1 MYAYLKGII
10 EEKMNNT
17 IVLELN
23 GVGYELY
30 ASTNS
35 LEQLPPVGEVATV
48 YTYLHVRE
56 DAFILFGFAT
66 KQEKEVFL
74 KLISVSGVG
83 AKTAIAILS
92 GISPQNLISAVMI
105 GDVKTIGS
113 IKGIGKKT
121 AERIIVEL
129 KTSLGALQGIASI
142 PLMDYMNE
150 ASTNAQDEAIDVLT
164 GMGLSK
170 MEALKIVT
178 LVATAE
184 DTTERII
191 EKALKNMN

>member
-1 MYAYLKGII
+1 MYAYFKGII
-10 EEKMNNT
+10 EEKINNT
-17 IVLELN
+17 IVIDIN
-23 GVGYELY
+23 GVGYKLY
-30 ASTNS
+30 ASTNT
-35 LEQLPPVGEVATV
+35 LEQLPSVGEVATV
-48 YTYLHVRE
+48 YSYLHVRE

-83 AKTAIAILS
+83 AKTAVAILS

-150 ASTNAQDEAIDVLT
+150 TSTNAQDEAIDVLT

-178 LVATAE
+178 LVAGKD
-184 DTTERII
+184 DTTEQII
-191 EKALKNMN
+191 EKALRNMN